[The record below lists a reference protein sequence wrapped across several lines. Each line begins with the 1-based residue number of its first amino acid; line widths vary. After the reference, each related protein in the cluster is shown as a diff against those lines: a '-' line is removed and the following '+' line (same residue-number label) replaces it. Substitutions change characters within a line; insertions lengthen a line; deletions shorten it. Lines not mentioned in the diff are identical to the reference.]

1 MRQPQ
6 HKFRRYGRVMGLAL
20 AVTALQ
26 AGPLVAAERIFISF
40 KFLERSISVKD
51 LEIYAKEGRASREL
65 APYLGYFETDQQ
77 TQVRASLQERLNL
90 DAVAVSQFL
99 YTPVGEALLERIQQV
114 VRTKSG
120 QGSLFA
126 LRSALILAAQDPE
139 GLTALSVLRHFPNT
153 GVRVDLTAALTIL
166 NQIQKS
172 VKTTNNAVAAVIQQ
186 SKAEP
191 QADSLAGWA
200 LTQTGLS
207 SWQRISLDLKDDSE
221 KRLAYTGRA
230 REFSAD
236 LYFPTTPSTQPYP
249 VLVISH
255 GFNSD
260 RTTYAYL
267 AQHLASHGYVV
278 VMPEH
283 SGSNGQQLADLFQ
296 GKAQNVIDRTE
307 FIDRPL
313 DVSYLLDYLEK
324 NSIADQQFRGQLELQ
339 KVGVLGHS
347 YGGYTALALA
357 GATPNFEQ
365 LQQACSTDL
374 NNTLNLSLVLQCQ
387 ALNSPKKSMELI
399 DERVQAVIAISA
411 IGGSL
416 FGQAGY
422 GNVNVPVM
430 IMTGGADTVAPALP
444 EQILPFTW
452 LTTPEKRLVLIDQGT
467 HYSTGNTSKTSPDV
481 LAGFGADGS
490 SALARY
496 YTETLS
502 TAFFGRYIRG
512 QEQFATFLTPNYAAK
527 LSRQPLT
534 LHLTPTLSL
543 EAPKS
548 EKPAQ
553 PNQDS

>member
-1 MRQPQ
+1 
-6 HKFRRYGRVMGLAL
+6 MGLAL

-26 AGPLVAAERIFISF
+26 AGPLLAAERIFISF
-40 KFLERSISVKD
+40 KFLERSIPVKD

-65 APYLGYFETDQQ
+65 APYLGYFGSDQQ
-77 TQVRASLQERLNL
+77 TQLRASLQERLNL

-99 YTPVGEALLERIQQV
+99 YTPVGEALLERVQQV
-114 VRTKSG
+114 VRTKSR

-126 LRSALILAAQDPE
+126 LRSALILAARDPE
-139 GLTALSVLRHFPNT
+139 GLTALSVLRHFPNV
-153 GVRVDLTAALTIL
+153 GVRVDLTAALAIL
-166 NQIQKS
+166 NQVQQS
-172 VKTTNNAVAAVIQQ
+172 VKTTNGAVAAMIQQ

-200 LTQTGLS
+200 LTQTGLY
-207 SWQRISLDLKDDSE
+207 SWERISLDLKDGSE

-230 REFSAD
+230 REFAAD
-236 LYFPTTPSTQPYP
+236 IYFPTTLSTQPYP

-283 SGSNGQQLADLFQ
+283 SGSNGQQIADLFQ
-296 GKAQNVIDRTE
+296 GRAKDVIDRTE
-307 FIDRPL
+307 FVDRPL
-313 DVSYLLDYLEK
+313 DVSYLLDQLEK
-324 NSIADQQFRGQLELQ
+324 NSISDPRFQGQLNLE

-357 GATPNFEQ
+357 GASPNFEQ
-365 LQQACSTDL
+365 LQQACNTDL
-374 NNTLNLSLVLQCQ
+374 SNTLNLSLVLQCQ
-387 ALNSPKKSMELI
+387 ALQAPNKTFELADQRI
-399 DERVQAVIAISA
+399 QAVIAISP

-416 FGQAGY
+416 FGKAGY
-422 GNVNVPVM
+422 ENVRVPVM
-430 IMTGGADTVAPALP
+430 IVTGGADTVAPALP

-452 LTTPEKRLVLIDQGT
+452 LTTPEKRLVLINNGT
-467 HYSTGNTSKTSPDV
+467 HFSTGNTSKTSPDV
-481 LAGFGADGS
+481 LAGFGAEGP

-502 TAFFGRYIRG
+502 TAFFGRYIRD
-512 QEQFATFLTPNYAAK
+512 QEKFAPFLTPSYAAK
-527 LSRQPLT
+527 LSRRPLT
-534 LHLTPTLSL
+534 LHLAPTLSL
-543 EAPKS
+543 ETPKP
-548 EKPAQ
+548 EKPAK
-553 PNQDS
+553 PNPAPEPQKPTESKQDS